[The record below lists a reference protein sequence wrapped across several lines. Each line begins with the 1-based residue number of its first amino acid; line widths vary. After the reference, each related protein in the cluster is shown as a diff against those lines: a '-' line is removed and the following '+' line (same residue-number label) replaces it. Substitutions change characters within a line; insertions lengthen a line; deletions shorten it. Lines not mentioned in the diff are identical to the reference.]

1 MSFPPERTKP
11 DPDGSGPAECAT
23 QRTDRE
29 DTPHLSGSPGS
40 IELRCA
46 GGVACGQVVD
56 PYLDTALLHAFGEHA
71 LAEQYA
77 ATGDATAARHG
88 LWRQIEQDVA
98 T

>member
-1 MSFPPERTKP
+1 MSFPPEQQSRTLT
-11 DPDGSGPAECAT
+11 DPAPASAPPSELIGRIHRTCRGRRGASSCAVPAEW
-23 QRTDRE
+23 
-29 DTPHLSGSPGS
+29 P
-40 IELRCA
+40 
-46 GGVACGQVVD
+46 VAKFVD
-56 PYLDTALLHAFGEHA
+56 PYLDAALLHAFGEHA